1 MLCACLDGKE
11 YWGEWTHAHVWR
23 SPFAV
28 YPKLS
33 QRCELAI
40 VLYKIKS
47 LELFFN
53 KQETAVLFIQMSE
66 SLRWS

>member
-1 MLCACLDGKE
+1 MLCARLDGKE
-11 YWGEWTHAHVWR
+11 CRGEWIHAYAR
-23 SPFAV
+23 LSPFAV
-28 YPKLS
+28 YLKLS
-33 QRCELAI
+33 QCCELAI

-47 LELFFN
+47 LKLFFK